1 MQRDAAAG
9 RFWRE
14 EQLDG
19 AAAGFFRARWA
30 KVPGACRISGH
41 CHARTALP
49 FQLASI
55 LLPVRFPFAWRD
67 RRCSLG
73 GTIAGRSAARRVGG
87 RTNFAGGKRME
98 LSRRRVLHLAAG
110 GVALPASAR
119 RAKAQA
125 YPARPVRIVVGFP
138 PGGPADILARLISP
152 FLSEHLGQQFVIE
165 NRPGAGGN
173 VATEAVARSA
183 PDGTTLLIVTTA
195 NAINATLYEKLPYN
209 FIRDMAPVAGLIRV
223 PQVVEVHPSV
233 PVTTVAELIAY
244 AKANPG
250 KINMASAGNG
260 TVQHVGGELFKVMTG
275 VDMVHV
281 PYRGQAPALMDLL
294 AGQAQ
299 IMFDSVPAALEY
311 LRAGKLR
318 GLAVTSTTRFSAL
331 PDLPT
336 VADTV
341 PGYES
346 SAWYGVAAP
355 KGTPAEIVDRLN
367 REINAAFEDT
377 KIKARLADLGGT
389 VLAGP
394 PAAFEQLIADET
406 EKWGKVVRSAGIKAE

>member
-1 MQRDAAAG
+1 
-9 RFWRE
+9 
-14 EQLDG
+14 
-19 AAAGFFRARWA
+19 
-30 KVPGACRISGH
+30 
-41 CHARTALP
+41 
-49 FQLASI
+49 
-55 LLPVRFPFAWRD
+55 
-67 RRCSLG
+67 
-73 GTIAGRSAARRVGG
+73 
-87 RTNFAGGKRME
+87 ME
-98 LSRRRVLHLAAG
+98 LSRRRLVQLAAS
-110 GVALPASAR
+110 AAAAAATLPTLAR
-119 RAKAQA
+119 GARAQTF
-125 YPARPVRIVVGFP
+125 PARPVRIVVGFP

-152 FLSEHLGQQFVIE
+152 FLTEHLGQQFVIE

-195 NAINATLYEKLPYN
+195 NAINATLYDKLPYN

-233 PVTTVAELIAY
+233 PVTTVPELIAY

-250 KINMASAGNG
+250 KTNMASAGNG

-346 SAWYGVAAP
+346 SAWYGVATA

-367 REINAAFEDT
+367 REINAAFEDPR
-377 KIKARLADLGGT
+377 IKARLADLGGT

-394 PAAFEQLIADET
+394 PAAFERLIADET
-406 EKWGKVVRSAGIKAE
+406 EKWGKVVRTSGAKAD